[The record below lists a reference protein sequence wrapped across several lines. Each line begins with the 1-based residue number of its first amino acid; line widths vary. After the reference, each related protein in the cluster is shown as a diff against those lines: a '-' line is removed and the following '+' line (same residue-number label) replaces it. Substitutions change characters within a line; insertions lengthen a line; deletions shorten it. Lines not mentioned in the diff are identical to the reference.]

1 MCAVRS
7 ASLDNPSILIMRH
20 FRRGIHKVGHKTE
33 KWVIISGKG
42 GTIIYEILLEYINGE
57 KHGRILALL

>member
-1 MCAVRS
+1 
-7 ASLDNPSILIMRH
+7 MRH
-20 FRRGIHKVGHKTE
+20 FRGSIRKVGHKAE